1 LQAIAGSR
9 GSDRLVVTYNGTQH
23 VTSRLSAPSWMIFFS
38 YLIVE
43 IKYLIR
49 KVSKK
54 EKCWWLKLID
64 IIFHSKVMTVRS
76 RNKVQNFSLL
86 WLKLYKNE

>member
-1 LQAIAGSR
+1 
-9 GSDRLVVTYNGTQH
+9 
-23 VTSRLSAPSWMIFFS
+23 MIFFN

-49 KVSKK
+49 KASKK
-54 EKCWWLKLID
+54 EKFWWLKLVD
-64 IIFHSKVMTVRS
+64 ILFHSKVMAVRS
-76 RNKVQNFSLL
+76 LKKVQNFSLL

>member
-9 GSDRLVVTYNGTQH
+9 GSDRLVVGFTMVTYNGTQH

-43 IKYLIR
+43 VSHQKGLKKR
-49 KVSKK
+49 KMLVVK
-54 EKCWWLKLID
+54 
-64 IIFHSKVMTVRS
+64 T
-76 RNKVQNFSLL
+76 
-86 WLKLYKNE
+86 Y